1 MQTIIF
7 LLLIFLIVI
16 FSVLLYYK
24 TKHSRVD
31 KLNNGECPSC
41 KAKPKIFYDQ
51 ENNRT
56 IKQDVIKARILKS
69 GGCSGVN
76 DIEYRCKVCGL
87 KEVYSQSGNSSCGV

>member
-7 LLLIFLIVI
+7 LLIAFLIVI
-16 FSVLLYYK
+16 FSVLLHFK

-31 KLNNGECPSC
+31 KLNKGECPSC
-41 KAKPKIFYDQ
+41 GAKIKTFYD
-51 ENNRT
+51 ENSKT
-56 IKQDVIKARILKS
+56 TFKSESITARVLKS

-87 KEVYSQSGNSSCGV
+87 KEVYSQN